1 MSVITVSRQLASLGC
16 EIAAEVAST
25 LGFRLVDR
33 EIIHRAAE
41 EAGVPKIALQ
51 EIAYEG
57 RRDVLNRILS
67 AVYSMPAVP
76 HTAETW
82 RREAA
87 SSVVRPFGGLF
98 SPAVPS
104 FTVTLKDYVDVVGM
118 VIRDISPEGDVVIVG
133 RGGQVILQDAPRAL
147 HAQIVAPL
155 EHRMAVLAR
164 REQISEEEATRVVRA
179 SDGARKDYLR
189 KYHRVD
195 WLDPT
200 LYDVVI
206 NTHRVPP
213 SLAAAMIVD
222 AHQQLAEQDH
232 D

>member
-1 MSVITVSRQLASLGC
+1 
-16 EIAAEVAST
+16 
-25 LGFRLVDR
+25 
-33 EIIHRAAE
+33 
-41 EAGVPKIALQ
+41 
-51 EIAYEG
+51 
-57 RRDVLNRILS
+57 
-67 AVYSMPAVP
+67 
-76 HTAETW
+76 
-82 RREAA
+82 
-87 SSVVRPFGGLF
+87 
-98 SPAVPS
+98 
-104 FTVTLKDYVDVVGM
+104 VDVVGM

-222 AHQQLAEQDH
+222 AHQQLADQRH